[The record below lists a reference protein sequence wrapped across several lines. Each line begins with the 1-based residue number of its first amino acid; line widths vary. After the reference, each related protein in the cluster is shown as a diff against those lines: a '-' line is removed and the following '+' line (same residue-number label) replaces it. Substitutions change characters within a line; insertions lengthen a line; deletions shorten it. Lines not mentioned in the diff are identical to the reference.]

1 MIKRS
6 ASILMMAVL
15 AVFALST
22 AAQAHCEI
30 PCGIYDDSMR
40 IDMLREHVTTME
52 KAMKRIKK
60 LNPQKAQENNQLVRW
75 ISNKEEHAE
84 KFQEIV
90 NQYFLT
96 QRIHLNAD
104 KYTKKVT
111 LLHHML
117 VYAMRCK
124 QTVDMDNI
132 EKLRSLIDSFEEV
145 YFEDDE

>member
-1 MIKRS
+1 MVKRS
-6 ASILMMAVL
+6 ASIFVMAVL
-15 AVFALST
+15 MFFALST

-40 IDMLREHVTTME
+40 IEMLREHVRTME
-52 KAMKRIKK
+52 KAMNKIQA
-60 LNPQKAQENNQLVRW
+60 LNPEEPHQNNQLVRW
-75 ISNKEEHAE
+75 ITNKEEHAE
-84 KFQEIV
+84 KFQKIV

-96 QRIHLNAD
+96 QRIHLDAD

-124 QTVDMDNI
+124 QTLDVKNI

-145 YFEDDE
+145 YFEGDE